1 MEDQKYPHTSWFVQ
15 SRTSSLLKE
24 YCYECP
30 DDRFLT
36 WTVKETRRGVV
47 DQWSNLIYVKR
58 AFEKSLTITQ
68 KRSLFYGFKSYVIR
82 DRKGP
87 IAGIYSWIRNRSVT
101 IFYPKDDQKV
111 QKKYDIK
118 GNYFFTLI
126 RVISAN

>member
-36 WTVKETRRGVV
+36 WTVKETRRGIV

-101 IFYPKDDQKV
+101 IFYPKDDLKV

-118 GNYFFTLI
+118 GN
-126 RVISAN
+126 

>member
-1 MEDQKYPHTSWFVQ
+1 MYPHTSWFVQ
-15 SRTSSLLKE
+15 SRTTSLLKE
-24 YCYECP
+24 YCYEYP

-47 DQWSNLIYVKR
+47 DQWSNLIFVER

-87 IAGIYSWIRNRSVT
+87 IAGIYCWIRNHSVT
-101 IFYPKDDQKV
+101 LFYPKDDQKV
-111 QKKYDIK
+111 QKKYDVK
-118 GNYFFTLI
+118 GNFSN
-126 RVISAN
+126 R